1 MYSVE
6 NKPSKIIDYE
16 PTLPLTN
23 ELKYFID
30 VIQGKPINKATLNEG
45 IDVVKILEMAT
56 ASLKQTNKPL
66 PVTPQMGDT

>member
-1 MYSVE
+1 LYSVE

-30 VIQGKPINKATLNEG
+30 VIQGKSINKATLNEG

-56 ASLKQTNKPL
+56 ESLKQKNKTL
-66 PVTPQMGDT
+66 PISRFMGEI

>member
-1 MYSVE
+1 MLYYEKDKNGNSDLYSIK

-16 PTLPLTN
+16 STLPLTN

-30 VIQGKPINKATLNEG
+30 VIQGKAINKATLNEG

-56 ASLKQTNKPL
+56 ESLKQ
-66 PVTPQMGDT
+66 